1 MLASDLGRGVVQIVT
16 AALLISGRA
25 EIWQLAVLAA
35 AYGAFEAAFRPAA
48 GGLLPQIVDGEHLQ
62 QANALMGLA
71 LNTGMVLGPALA
83 GTLIALTG
91 PGTAIAIH
99 AATFAISAVF
109 LVRIRAPRPDRTR
122 SDDGQEGFWA
132 ELRGGCAKSRRA
144 AGCGPSCPGL
154 MASQLI
160 ALPGVLAL
168 GPVVADRDLGG
179 PPPGARSRR
188 RSASARSSATSPP
201 CGSARA
207 ARCSAP
213 RSRSS
218 AARRSRSRSRSAT
231 RPQ

>member
-91 PGTAIAIH
+91 PGTAIAID

-109 LVRIRAPRPDRTR
+109 PRAHPRAAARPHAQRR
-122 SDDGQEGFWA
+122 
-132 ELRGGCAKSRRA
+132 RPGGLLGRA
-144 AGCGPSCPGL
+144 AGRGAPSRGAPL
-154 MASQLI
+154 AVD
-160 ALPGVLAL
+160 LP
-168 GPVVADRDLGG
+168 
-179 PPPGARSRR
+179 
-188 RSASARSSATSPP
+188 
-201 CGSARA
+201 ARA
-207 ARCSAP
+207 
-213 RSRSS
+213 
-218 AARRSRSRSRSAT
+218 
-231 RPQ
+231 